1 MAEAA
6 VVREGRQEI
15 LEEVKSADE
24 SLIESFN
31 VRRLNANRIVAG
43 KIQSSDGKTF
53 FDLDNKYLNV
63 NDGTNDRVLI
73 GYQADGF

>member
-73 GYQADGF
+73 GYQAHGF